1 MVSAWRFRARTQA
14 PAQISNRCGSLFVVS
29 ASNIHNS
36 GEMQKGVSFVFDAA
50 KPFKTGKLS
59 CFLNPDTKELVL
71 NRYKP
76 EGFIY
81 SGGLIAA
88 VQQNGR

>member
-1 MVSAWRFRARTQA
+1 MVSAWRFRSRTQV

-76 EGFIY
+76 EGFVY

>member
-1 MVSAWRFRARTQA
+1 MVSAWRFRSMAQV
-14 PAQISNRCGSLFVVS
+14 PAQVSNRCRSLFVISS
-29 ASNIHNS
+29 ADIRNS
-36 GEMQKGVSFVFDAA
+36 SDPQNGVSFVFDAA
-50 KPFKTGKLS
+50 KPFKRGKLS

-76 EGFIY
+76 GGFVY

-88 VQQNGR
+88 VQHNGR

>member
-14 PAQISNRCGSLFVVS
+14 PAQISNRCGSLFVISS
-29 ASNIHNS
+29 ADIRNS
-36 GEMQKGVSFVFDAA
+36 GDLQKGVSFVFDAA

-76 EGFIY
+76 EGLPNFVSRWRWCLY
-81 SGGLIAA
+81 F
-88 VQQNGR
+88 

>member
-14 PAQISNRCGSLFVVS
+14 PAQISNRCGSLFVISS
-29 ASNIHNS
+29 ADIRNS
-36 GEMQKGVSFVFDAA
+36 GDLQKGVSFVFDAA

-76 EGFIY
+76 EGLIY

>member
-1 MVSAWRFRARTQA
+1 MISSADIR
-14 PAQISNRCGSLFVVS
+14 
-29 ASNIHNS
+29 NS
-36 GEMQKGVSFVFDAA
+36 GDLQKGVSFVFDAA

-76 EGFIY
+76 EGFVY

-88 VQQNGR
+88 VQHKRRQHTCRNRHTGAWMLVLR

>member
-1 MVSAWRFRARTQA
+1 MVSAWRFRSRAQV
-14 PAQISNRCGSLFVVS
+14 PAQVSNCCGSLFVISS
-29 ASNIHNS
+29 ADIRNS
-36 GEMQKGVSFVFDAA
+36 SDPQTGVSFVFDAA
-50 KPFKTGKLS
+50 KPFRTGRLS

-71 NRYKP
+71 NRHKP

>member
-1 MVSAWRFRARTQA
+1 MVSAWRFRSRAQV
-14 PAQISNRCGSLFVVS
+14 PAQVSNCCGSLFVIS
-29 ASNIHNS
+29 ASDIHNS
-36 GEMQKGVSFVFDAA
+36 GDLQKGVSFVFDAA
-50 KPFKTGKLS
+50 KPFRTGRLS

-71 NRYKP
+71 NRHKP

>member
-14 PAQISNRCGSLFVVS
+14 PAQISNRCGSLFVISS
-29 ASNIHNS
+29 ADIRNS
-36 GEMQKGVSFVFDAA
+36 GDLQKGVSFVFDAA

-81 SGGLIAA
+81 AGGLSAA

>member
-14 PAQISNRCGSLFVVS
+14 PAQISNRCGSLFVISS
-29 ASNIHNS
+29 ADIRNS
-36 GEMQKGVSFVFDAA
+36 GDLQKGVSFVFDAA
-50 KPFKTGKLS
+50 KPFRTGKLS

-71 NRYKP
+71 YRYKP

>member
-1 MVSAWRFRARTQA
+1 MVSAWRFRSMAQV
-14 PAQISNRCGSLFVVS
+14 PAVVCYRCRSLCVISS
-29 ASNIHNS
+29 AEFRNS
-36 GEMQKGVSFVFDAA
+36 SDPQNGVSFVFDAA
-50 KPFKTGKLS
+50 KPFKRGKLS

-76 EGFIY
+76 EGFVY

>member
-14 PAQISNRCGSLFVVS
+14 PAQISNRCGSLFVISS
-29 ASNIHNS
+29 ADIRNS
-36 GEMQKGVSFVFDAA
+36 DDLQKGVSFVFDAA

>member
-1 MVSAWRFRARTQA
+1 MVSAWRFRSRTQV

>member
-14 PAQISNRCGSLFVVS
+14 PAQISNRCGSLFVISS
-29 ASNIHNS
+29 ADIRNS
-36 GEMQKGVSFVFDAA
+36 GDLQKGVSFVFDAA

-59 CFLNPDTKELVL
+59 CSLNPDTKELVL

>member
-1 MVSAWRFRARTQA
+1 MVSAWRFRSRTQV

-71 NRYKP
+71 NRHKP

>member
-1 MVSAWRFRARTQA
+1 MVSAWRFRSRAQV
-14 PAQISNRCGSLFVVS
+14 PAQVSNCCGSLFVISS
-29 ASNIHNS
+29 ADIRNS
-36 GEMQKGVSFVFDAA
+36 SDPQNGVSFVFDAA
-50 KPFKTGKLS
+50 KPFRTGKLS

-88 VQQNGR
+88 VQHNGR

>member
-14 PAQISNRCGSLFVVS
+14 PAQISNRCGSLFVISS
-29 ASNIHNS
+29 ADIRNS
-36 GEMQKGVSFVFDAA
+36 SDLQKGVSFVFDAA

-88 VQQNGR
+88 VQHNGR

>member
-1 MVSAWRFRARTQA
+1 MVSAWRFRSRTQV

-50 KPFKTGKLS
+50 KPFKRGKLS

>member
-14 PAQISNRCGSLFVVS
+14 PAQISNRCGSLIVVS

-59 CFLNPDTKELVL
+59 CFLIPDTKELVL

-88 VQQNGR
+88 VQHNGR

>member
-14 PAQISNRCGSLFVVS
+14 PAQISNRCGSLFVISS
-29 ASNIHNS
+29 ADIRNS

-76 EGFIY
+76 KGFIY

>member
-1 MVSAWRFRARTQA
+1 MVSAWRFRSRAQV
-14 PAQISNRCGSLFVVS
+14 PAQISNRCGSLFVISS
-29 ASNIHNS
+29 ADIRNS
-36 GEMQKGVSFVFDAA
+36 GDLQKGVSFVFDAA